1 MARRTGYAYSAGQW
15 GSDVTLLANSAIVSQ
30 RYQAVYDYRAHE
42 LRNGGFEAGLDGWTV
57 SGDATQAGVEA
68 PVDWVSGAYAGD
80 RAFAFALGAG
90 QHLALSQ
97 DAIVPNGVCDLSVRV
112 RGDVQT
118 DDATHLSLT
127 AVAGGQE
134 RVAEVRTITPPS
146 GRMFWREFSIRDVVV
161 IDNTLTVRF
170 DGTTT
175 ATYTGRLDHVVLQPD
190 VARTP
195 YESLLALTEAL
206 LSASR
211 SSRYGRS
218 SRSSRR
224 PRPRASGAT
233 TRAVTGRSWRLR
245 TRWPRRPGSSWRSPR
260 RTSCCAGWTSTAA
273 EAAHRPGASRVR
285 TGAPLRPQAAPP
297 ARSASCRPVVRAS
310 WSALTLATA
319 SSSVT
324 STYEA
329 TRAAAKSG
337 RHCSWATTTHGH
349 VCSAR
354 PRARASAARAAKIAS
369 AATRNSSSVGRPS
382 VRARS
387 RSSKRSTT
395 SRGRSLIAAGGS
407 CGSVQRIVFRFSG
420 SAAARALRA

>member
-1 MARRTGYAYSAGQW
+1 MDLTTPGEYVVLGSVGGGTDNAFAHVVVKALAGATAQAPTFDLPDGAAIAASDNGYSYSARHVQPDAGGIELTTETANSGIYFTVDGSDPRNGNGATLELAGAPWVKNSDSIRAYAGPIHLAQNAEIKTVARRTGYAYSAGQW

-80 RAFAFALGAG
+80 RTFAFALGAG

-97 DAIVPNGVCDLSVRV
+97 DAIVPNGACDLSVRV

-195 YESLLALTEAL
+195 YESLLALTEEL
-206 LSASR
+206 LAGSPS
-211 SSRYGRS
+211 GQV
-218 SRSSRR
+218 
-224 PRPRASGAT
+224 RAFVAK
-233 TRAVTGRSWRLR
+233 LE
-245 TRWPRRPGSSWRSPR
+245 
-260 RTSCCAGWTSTAA
+260 AA
-273 EAAHRPGASRVR
+273 EGVTVAVAEPE
-285 TGAPLRPQAAPP
+285 T
-297 ARSASCRPVVRAS
+297 VV
-310 WSALTLATA
+310 
-319 SSSVT
+319 VD
-324 STYEA
+324 
-329 TRAAAKSG
+329 
-337 RHCSWATTTHGH
+337 
-349 VCSAR
+349 
-354 PRARASAARAAKIAS
+354 
-369 AATRNSSSVGRPS
+369 
-382 VRARS
+382 
-387 RSSKRSTT
+387 
-395 SRGRSLIAAGGS
+395 
-407 CGSVQRIVFRFSG
+407 
-420 SAAARALRA
+420 ALRAVAEPEYARPAQPEE